1 MLDLN
6 DRVKKAFMKS
16 EKHMPELDVLDLDYE
31 ERSRFNL
38 EPSSENQNNN
48 DLYNKEIQKAYIDLE
63 LQLGHDFLFLLQSKD
78 ADKPITS
85 LESVDTQ
92 VLLLKKMH
100 KESKKPISP
109 SIEINNLKKMMSALK
124 NSDFQEFSKASV
136 EDFSIQDP
144 KLMRVMHDDRNKA
157 MISKILPELGDE
169 KPFIFVGAHHLV
181 GENGLVNLLSK
192 EGWAMKQ
199 VLKRMN

>member
-1 MLDLN
+1 M
-6 DRVKKAFMKS
+6 A
-16 EKHMPELDVLDLDYE
+16 
-31 ERSRFNL
+31 
-38 EPSSENQNNN
+38 PSSENQNNN